1 MLCYHFSRPQTTNTS
16 RVCSMHRGF
25 GKPWTASRPRNRVI
39 QTRGFTLVELLV
51 VIAIIGILVAL
62 LLPAVQA
69 AREAARRA
77 SCTNNLKQIGLGL
90 HLYHAANQLMPPGW
104 MGTQPTTGQPYWLG
118 LPGWG
123 WAALTLP
130 YLEQQN
136 VSNGLINFGLPITA
150 PANNAARIAVIGT
163 FRCPSDPGGT
173 TPTFSLPA
181 GTMPMPNYMTGYT
194 ATQVASANYIG
205 VFGSTSMVSVYVKGS
220 AANGA
225 FIFQQGCRFAN
236 ITDGLSQTLIV
247 GERDSLLFPTTWL
260 GVIPGAAHA
269 PARVLGVTFMPPNS
283 ASQPMHGFSSMHP
296 TGANFTAADGSV
308 KLISNTIDGT
318 VFPALGTIAGG
329 EVVSAPF

>member
-1 MLCYHFSRPQTTNTS
+1 MSCYHLSRPQTMNTS
-16 RVCSMHRGF
+16 RVCSMYRGF
-25 GKPWTASRPRNRVI
+25 GKPWKTSRPGNRVI

-51 VIAIIGILVAL
+51 VIAIIGMLVAL

-90 HLYHAANQLMPPGW
+90 HLYHDANQLMPPGW

-118 LPGWG
+118 RPGWG

-150 PANNAARIAVIGT
+150 PANTAASTTVIGT
-163 FRCPSDPGGT
+163 FRCPSDIGST

-205 VFGSTSMVSVYVKGS
+205 IFGSTTMGAVYSAGSS

-236 ITDGLSQTLIV
+236 ITDGRARRSSSGSAIPCCSQRRGL
-247 GERDSLLFPTTWL
+247 
-260 GVIPGAAHA
+260 A
-269 PARVLGVTFMPPNS
+269 
-283 ASQPMHGFSSMHP
+283 
-296 TGANFTAADGSV
+296 
-308 KLISNTIDGT
+308 
-318 VFPALGTIAGG
+318 
-329 EVVSAPF
+329 